1 MARRVLMV
9 VAASDAAQPTP
20 GPRRDFT
27 VVADLLGATIIDKK
41 SIDRSVSARLVR
53 RVAGWRAAQAWL
65 AYRRRGEADVI
76 FTDGEHV
83 GIPLALLLR
92 LSRSRVRH
100 VTIGHRLS
108 SPKKR
113 VLMRSLRAY
122 RRIDRIAVHSRYQ
135 LEHARRVLGIP
146 DERLALVPY
155 QVDTEFW
162 TPREAPEERLIVSA
176 GVEHRDYPTL
186 LQAVRDLDARVEIG
200 AASHYSRHAF
210 SAATTPGNVTV
221 GAYDYLSLRELYARA
236 AIVVVPLADVDNQ
249 AGVTAILE
257 AMSMGKPVVVT
268 QSLGQTDIVEDR
280 RDRKRG
286 EPRPRPVSLVRM
298 LAREQGVSLEPTGFY
313 VPPGDPGAL
322 RRALAYLLD
331 HPEERRSLGAAG
343 RRVAEQL
350 FTVENFAS
358 RIRELID
365 AVTNQPGTA
374 ALRHLELGPTDA
386 Q

>member
-1 MARRVLMV
+1 
-9 VAASDAAQPTP
+9 
-20 GPRRDFT
+20 
-27 VVADLLGATIIDKK
+27 
-41 SIDRSVSARLVR
+41 
-53 RVAGWRAAQAWL
+53 
-65 AYRRRGEADVI
+65 
-76 FTDGEHV
+76 
-83 GIPLALLLR
+83 
-92 LSRSRVRH
+92 VRH

-113 VLMRSLRAY
+113 VLMRSLQAY

-135 LEHARRVLGIP
+135 LDHARSVLGIP
-146 DERLALVPY
+146 EQRLALVPY

-162 TPREAPEERLIVSA
+162 RQTDVPEERLIVSA

-186 LQAVRDLDARVEIG
+186 LEAVRDLDARVEIG

-210 SAATTPGNVTV
+210 STTATPRNVTV
-221 GAYDYLSLRELYARA
+221 GAYDYQSLRELYARA

-286 EPRPRPVSLVRM
+286 EPRPRPVSLVRL
-298 LAREQGVSLEPTGFY
+298 LAREQGLSLEPTGFY
-313 VPPGDPGAL
+313 VPPRDPGAL
-322 RRALAYLLD
+322 RRALEYLLD

-358 RIRELID
+358 RIRELIE
-365 AVTNQPGTA
+365 AAANQPGTA
-374 ALRHLELGPTDA
+374 SLRRLELGPTDA